1 MFKKLKDQIVCFME
15 NNKHDNDQRP
25 SGWQQRVQDIYIYH
39 YQQQVNSTHSHRS
52 ELWRKYANK
61 K

>member
-1 MFKKLKDQIVCFME
+1 MFKKLKDQLVCFME
-15 NNKHDNDQRP
+15 DNKRDNEQRP
-25 SGWQQRVQDIYIYH
+25 SGWQQRVQDIYIHH
-39 YQQQVNSTHSHRS
+39 YQQQVNNTHRS